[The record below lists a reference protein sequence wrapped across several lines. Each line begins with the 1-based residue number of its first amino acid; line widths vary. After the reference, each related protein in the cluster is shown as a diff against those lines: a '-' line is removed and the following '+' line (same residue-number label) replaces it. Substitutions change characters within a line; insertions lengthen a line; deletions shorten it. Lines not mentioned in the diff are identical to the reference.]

1 MSDEFAKSAALFGRH
16 TAGHQMTVLHEDGL
30 YRHLRFANPQYGGIY
45 SFDLI
50 TWPGCLTIRGD
61 IKEAYTFVRLPD
73 MFEFF
78 RAGRRWGI
86 NPGYWSEKLDSDRDG
101 VMVYDQDSFER
112 QVKAHVVKAIR
123 EGDAPRGIGAE
134 VTQEIFEWGDITHEA
149 GARKELENFRFEDW
163 TFGDTWEWNF
173 RDWDPGFLRA
183 CHAIVWGVGLY
194 DKVTR
199 YGLKAMATPKAVAA

>member
-1 MSDEFAKSAALFGRH
+1 MSDEFAKSADLFARH
-16 TAGHQMTVLHEDGL
+16 TVGHQMTVLHEDGL

-61 IKEAYTFVRLPD
+61 IKEAYTFVRLAD

-78 RAGRRWGI
+78 RDGRRWGI
-86 NPGYWSEKLDSDRDG
+86 NPDYWSEKLDSDRDG
-101 VMVYDQDSFER
+101 VMVYDQDSFEL
-112 QVKAHVVKAIR
+112 QVKQYVVDAIR
-123 EGDAPRGIGAE
+123 NGDAPRGIGAE
-134 VTQEIFEWGDITHEA
+134 VTQEIFEWGDITDEA
-149 GARKELENFRFEDW
+149 GARKELESFRFQGW
-163 TFGDTWEWNF
+163 TFGDTWEWNL

-183 CHAIVWGVGLY
+183 CHAIVWAISLY

-199 YGLKAMATPKAVAA
+199 YGLKATATPKAVKA